1 MMDELP
7 KNLNQVSH
15 ALDQSAAEHRD
26 AGDNEKA
33 EADKKLA
40 DSFGVAAERIGN
52 IVRRIEER
60 IQANRERQKMIGVD
74 FYKAWWAFPQQWKD
88 KGSPNFNIYLFQ
100 LLLKADNHNFRMISE
115 KYPLEAKMVELWKT
129 GNYSETMDGF
139 IQIEKDARASF
150 EEQT

>member
-7 KNLNQVSH
+7 QKLNLVSH
-15 ALDQSAAEHRD
+15 VLDQSAAKHRD
-26 AGDNEKA
+26 ADDDEKA

-52 IVRRIEER
+52 IMRRIEER

-74 FYKAWWAFPQQWKD
+74 FYKAWWAFPQQWK
-88 KGSPNFNIYLFQ
+88 GNELPNFNIYLFQ

-115 KYPLEAKMVELWKT
+115 KYPLEAKMVELWNT
-129 GNYSETMDGF
+129 GNYPETMDGF
-139 IQIEKDARASF
+139 VQTEKDARASF